1 MDDDETNVDALVYNV
16 PMMKTIVSENI
27 VIGALAGIGLMV
39 LIVLFVYVVK
49 RIMRDE

>member
-1 MDDDETNVDALVYNV
+1 
-16 PMMKTIVSENI
+16 MMKEIASENI
-27 VIGALAGIGLMV
+27 VIGTLAGIGLMV

>member
-1 MDDDETNVDALVYNV
+1 
-16 PMMKTIVSENI
+16 MKAIGSENI
-27 VIGALAGIGLMV
+27 IIGTLAVIGLMV

>member
-1 MDDDETNVDALVYNV
+1 
-16 PMMKTIVSENI
+16 MMKEIASENI

>member
-1 MDDDETNVDALVYNV
+1 
-16 PMMKTIVSENI
+16 MKNTIASENI
-27 VIGALAGIGLMV
+27 VIGVLAGIGLVV